1 MSAFVDGYNAM
12 DQSYARAAQRALL
25 QREYDD
31 KVAERN
37 RLLAERDATRAL
49 MGSGIDTMSRT
60 ADDTQQFFD
69 RYGLT
74 PQYDPAFADANP
86 RAAAYGLR
94 RGDGPTMQAPTP
106 EPAPMPTAKPN
117 PLRERG
123 LQAMRLGQSTG
134 NMDLYLQGQRAVDAL
149 DMQSGASNVY
159 QAVLGADQRTLDAFA
174 NKFTAHTK
182 IPGNMVV
189 GKDGITRLTF
199 DDGKAITMDRG
210 QLAQYV
216 TALYRMDKGDATAIK
231 DIGAINTELAS
242 RASDAFKNM
251 HTVATTNNQATG
263 IARQMQH
270 YGTLEARAGAAAAE
284 RKAVMD
290 AAKPYLDKYEQLSDA
305 DKNGPAG
312 VSLLRQ
318 AQVAAAR
325 KSGDLNQ
332 VVQGLLPR
340 GKAGDGK
347 PTKVEEPGVPYLV
360 DGVLKYSD
368 GRGGYIAEGG
378 VLPEQRTEALTRAGV
393 PDNLVGQLPWDADGR
408 HVGFAG
414 RAYDV
419 SKPEDMRELRTA
431 YERLS
436 ANEVAATEARTRD
449 YHSNGGPFPDAGAN
463 QWGFVPL
470 NAPLIPP
477 RR

>member
-1 MSAFVDGYNAM
+1 
-12 DQSYARAAQRALL
+12 
-25 QREYDD
+25 
-31 KVAERN
+31 
-37 RLLAERDATRAL
+37 
-49 MGSGIDTMSRT
+49 
-60 ADDTQQFFD
+60 
-69 RYGLT
+69 
-74 PQYDPAFADANP
+74 
-86 RAAAYGLR
+86 
-94 RGDGPTMQAPTP
+94 
-106 EPAPMPTAKPN
+106 
-117 PLRERG
+117 
-123 LQAMRLGQSTG
+123 MRLGQSTG

-284 RKAVMD
+284 RKSVMD

-332 VVQGLLPR
+332 VVQGLLPK
-340 GKAGDGK
+340 GKGALSPEQDKNYRAALMELGPRPAPTTGFFGGLDDSAGKTWDTRNNWIRSVYGVSDPSAAGGDQTDEILARVKAKLEGGDTTAK
-347 PTKVEEPGVPYLV
+347 PPTPRAAPVPV
-360 DGVLKYSD
+360 AQNPAAPTMSPQEQ
-368 GRGGYIAEGG
+368 RAARIAEIR
-378 VLPEQRTEALTRAGV
+378 QALAVDDDIKSSWTGMGLRAVSNRAFPMGMGTR
-393 PDNLVGQLPWDADGR
+393 
-408 HVGFAG
+408 F
-414 RAYDV
+414 
-419 SKPEDMRELRTA
+419 EMERELA
-431 YERLS
+431 RL
-436 ANEVAATEARTRD
+436 T
-449 YHSNGGPFPDAGAN
+449 GG
-463 QWGFVPL
+463 
-470 NAPLIPP
+470 
-477 RR
+477 